1 MVASALRDLTDPSM
15 GGIGSTARPTYV
27 TEECRQQ
34 YRFTFAESGSNSLS
48 DLMSTVWR
56 RSRESAVAREFE
68 AHKRLQT
75 GGMACA
81 YSRSYVRSVAS
92 YA

>member
-1 MVASALRDLTDPSM
+1 MSLSSA
-15 GGIGSTARPTYV
+15 A
-27 TEECRQQ
+27 EECRQQ

-48 DLMSTVWR
+48 DIMSTVWP
-56 RSRESAVAREFE
+56 RSRESAIAREVK

-81 YSRSYVRSVAS
+81 YSRSYVRPVPS